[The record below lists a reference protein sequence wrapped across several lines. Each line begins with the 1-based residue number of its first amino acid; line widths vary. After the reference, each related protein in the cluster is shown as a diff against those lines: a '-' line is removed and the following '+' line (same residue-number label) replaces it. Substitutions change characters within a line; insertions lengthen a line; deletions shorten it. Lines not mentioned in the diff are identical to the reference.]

1 MSIDDKG
8 TRTHA
13 QVSSCICCGKVI
25 DWNGNKSW
33 FRRRQTIHIL
43 NTIRFISFFCC
54 CCCCFLPPSTRPN
67 NQWLIALYWNFHAWA
82 GRCASSRR
90 NTQKEMRLPPHRPH
104 STPPQVVNFRVTN
117 RWWHQ
122 IPGWLYF
129 FFVRSTY
136 CLHCNVSHTH
146 TGTRTHN
153 SHSKFY
159 IHTLLFS
166 PSLSL
171 SLCVSVVPDKLDT
184 HS

>member
-129 FFVRSTY
+129 FSFVPLIACTVM
-136 CLHCNVSHTH
+136 C
-146 TGTRTHN
+146 
-153 SHSKFY
+153 
-159 IHTLLFS
+159 HTLILAHAHTIHIQSSISTRCSFLPLS
-166 PSLSL
+166 PSLYVWVL
-171 SLCVSVVPDKLDT
+171 YQIN
-184 HS
+184 